1 MAEGGAPDCLLLV
14 PFQLPLS
21 SFLKVE
27 GRHQPHSFDR
37 DHSSLFA
44 ELSGWGFMP
53 LLLSSNVLLCPPCAG
68 KGHCWNVLSCPM
80 MKSPTT

>member
-14 PFQLPLS
+14 PFQLLLS

-27 GRHQPHSFDR
+27 GQHPPHSFDR

-44 ELSGWGFMP
+44 ELSGWDFMHTSAVVP
-53 LLLSSNVLLCPPCAG
+53 HVQARDTAG
-68 KGHCWNVLSCPM
+68 MFSAAP
-80 MKSPTT
+80 